1 MRHHLFNIS
10 PIFAALGLPVRRD
23 HISLISALL
32 ASMAVVGSRQVLNK
46 SRLWKCVKIQP
57 LPLGMYSDGPFMWRL
72 PGDRKHVLEGTCAWG
87 RNRWAP
93 PKFKDVIIHFL
104 KPW

>member
-1 MRHHLFNIS
+1 MCHHLFNIS

-32 ASMAVVGSRQVLNK
+32 ASMAVLGSQQGLNK
-46 SRLWKCVKIQP
+46 SRLRKCVKIQL
-57 LPLGMYSDGPFMWRL
+57 LPLGMYSDGPFMWHL
-72 PGDRKHVLEGTCAWG
+72 PGNRKHVLEGECACG
-87 RNRWAP
+87 RNRWVP

-104 KPW
+104 KP